1 MKSYYAA
8 IKVLS
13 LGLILSFLP
22 ACASQTAV
30 RSTDLKIVRLG
41 VESLTQKTEVAGS
54 IKKRSDAVTNGDLW
68 LLSGRQSDAL
78 EIANADK
85 EQVRIF
91 VIKSLEAMA
100 EERARKCSFW
110 QFDCKRKAR
119 DIGNGKSD

>member
-1 MKSYYAA
+1 M
-8 IKVLS
+8 
-13 LGLILSFLP
+13 
-22 ACASQTAV
+22 
-30 RSTDLKIVRLG
+30 RSTDLKIIRLG
-41 VESLTQKTEVAGS
+41 VESLTKKTEVQGA

-68 LLSGRQSDAL
+68 KLSGRQEDAL
-78 EIANADK
+78 EVANSDK

-119 DIGNGKSD
+119 DIGNGKSN